1 MLFKKLALCS
11 LFFLFAACGW
21 QPVYYRSDSKLP
33 IETAFV
39 DVLPV
44 PEENG
49 RLLVQQ
55 LKDLLNPQ
63 NLAKEKKYT
72 LSVSLEERLDTEQ
85 GILGDNTATRATMR
99 MTARFRLME
108 KDKVL
113 LTDTAFSTSSYNIL
127 MLPYPTVTA
136 ENTTRKRLIDVLADK
151 IAMRLAVYFK
161 TMEQSK

>member
-1 MLFKKLALCS
+1 MLFKKIAFCS
-11 LFFLFAACGW
+11 LLLLFTACGW
-21 QPVYYRSDSKLP
+21 QPVYYRSDSDLP
-33 IETAFV
+33 VETAFV
-39 DVLPV
+39 EVLPV

-63 NLAKEKKYT
+63 NENIDKKYA
-72 LSVSLEERLDTEQ
+72 LSVSLEERLNTDQ
-85 GILGDNTATRATMR
+85 GILGDNTSTRATMKI
-99 MTARFRLME
+99 TARFQL
-108 KDKVL
+108 KKDDKVL
-113 LTDTAFSTSSYNIL
+113 LNDSAFATSSYNIL

-136 ENTTRKRLIDVLADK
+136 ENTTRKRLIDMLADK